1 MKHFINKRET
11 LVSEALDGLLL
22 SGGGDLARLDGYPEI
37 KVVLRRDWDGS
48 KVAVISGGGAGHE
61 PAHAGY
67 VGRGMLAAAVS
78 GDVFASPSVEAVLAG
93 IRAVT
98 GAPGCLLIVKNYTGD
113 RLNFGLAAERAR
125 TEGFDVSMVIVAD
138 DTALPDIA
146 QPRGVAGTLFVH
158 KIAGHLA
165 EGGASLA
172 EVTATAEAA
181 AGEIY
186 SFGVSLSS
194 CTIPG
199 QPGEERLGAHEVELG
214 LGIHGEPGVARV
226 ALEKVRG
233 IVGTVV
239 QRLQSALPPGEGQYA
254 ALLNNLGA
262 VPAIEMS
269 VIAYEIMKSD
279 LGRRIELMVGPG
291 ALLTSLNMNGFSLSL
306 LKLDDERRAAIQ
318 SGVAP
323 LAWPGVSAPAALE
336 VVPLPKGETATVT
349 ASENLAVRALIEA
362 VCSRLIDDESTLNA
376 LDAKSGDGDTG
387 TTVAAGAR
395 GVLSRL
401 DSLPLASA
409 DKLCLS
415 LGATLGAAMG
425 GSSGVLLSIFFTAAG
440 ETLSGGATVPVALK
454 AGLARMQFYGGAKV
468 GDRSMVDVLVPALDA
483 LEVHGLTAAAAVA
496 EKAADGTASLAIA
509 KVGRSAY
516 VGAADLAGV
525 KDPGA
530 AAVAAAFDAAIG

>member
-1 MKHFINKRET
+1 
-11 LVSEALDGLLL
+11 
-22 SGGGDLARLDGYPEI
+22 
-37 KVVLRRDWDGS
+37 
-48 KVAVISGGGAGHE
+48 
-61 PAHAGY
+61 
-67 VGRGMLAAAVS
+67 
-78 GDVFASPSVEAVLAG
+78 
-93 IRAVT
+93 
-98 GAPGCLLIVKNYTGD
+98 
-113 RLNFGLAAERAR
+113 
-125 TEGFDVSMVIVAD
+125 
-138 DTALPDIA
+138 
-146 QPRGVAGTLFVH
+146 
-158 KIAGHLA
+158 
-165 EGGASLA
+165 
-172 EVTATAEAA
+172 
-181 AGEIY
+181 
-186 SFGVSLSS
+186 
-194 CTIPG
+194 
-199 QPGEERLGAHEVELG
+199 
-214 LGIHGEPGVARV
+214 
-226 ALEKVRG
+226 
-233 IVGTVV
+233 
-239 QRLQSALPPGEGQYA
+239 
-254 ALLNNLGA
+254 
-262 VPAIEMS
+262 
-269 VIAYEIMKSD
+269 
-279 LGRRIELMVGPG
+279 
-291 ALLTSLNMNGFSLSL
+291 MNGFSLSL

-336 VVPLPKGETATVT
+336 VVPLPKGETATFT
-349 ASENLAVRALIEA
+349 ASENPAVRALIEA
-362 VCSRLIDDESTLNA
+362 VCSRLIEDESTLNA